1 MAGAPALTLKPCMK
15 KQITVAVIKPFE
27 GHEVGDMVTCSPIQA
42 IVWRR
47 KGFVRIGR
55 GYEPKVIQ
63 PEPVPTRRQYRR
75 RDMTPEAA

>member
-1 MAGAPALTLKPCMK
+1 
-15 KQITVAVIKPFE
+15 
-27 GHEVGDMVTCSPIQA
+27 VTCSPIQA